1 MLVTPGLISQWIKS
15 FFTALNICR
24 PRRFFVACSSKP
36 KDWFC
41 WTQIKCD
48 LVLCQRFM
56 FLFFFLFNLDV
67 IFFVA
72 DIDGLG
78 LDVPPGSPSS
88 VRSSGDGSSCDTPPV
103 NQCTSSTDDGRTD
116 RGKYCDC
123 CYCEFFGHAAVS
135 RLFTSNQVTLFDF
148 CVHVLKSRDGLR
160 AGQNIFVSVW
170 NEWIGKVDQIVPQTY
185 F

>member
-1 MLVTPGLISQWIKS
+1 MPTSKI
-15 FFTALNICR
+15 FCR
-24 PRRFFVACSSKP
+24 MFLKAKR
-36 KDWFC
+36 
-41 WTQIKCD
+41 
-48 LVLCQRFM
+48 LVLLNTNKVWPCFVSA
-56 FLFFFLFNLDV
+56 FYVPFFFL
-67 IFFVA
+67 IWMWSFFVA

-135 RLFTSNQVTLFDF
+135 RLFTSNLVWFLRTRFETERWIKSWPKYF
-148 CVHVLKSRDGLR
+148 CVGLKWVNRESGSDRSTNILLR
-160 AGQNIFVSVW
+160 ALHTCHPLLTGVVLIS
-170 NEWIGKVDQIVPQTY
+170 G
-185 F
+185 

>member
-1 MLVTPGLISQWIKS
+1 MTLFCVSVLCSS
-15 FFTALNICR
+15 FF
-24 PRRFFVACSSKP
+24 FY
-36 KDWFC
+36 
-41 WTQIKCD
+41 
-48 LVLCQRFM
+48 
-56 FLFFFLFNLDV
+56 LDV

-148 CVHVLKSRDGLR
+148 CVHVLKPKDGLR
-160 AGQNIFVSVW
+160 AGQNIFVSV
-170 NEWIGKVDQIVPQTY
+170 
-185 F
+185 

>member
-1 MLVTPGLISQWIKS
+1 MLVTPVLISQWIKS

-56 FLFFFLFNLDV
+56 FLFFFFNLDV

-148 CVHVLKSRDGLR
+148 CVHVLKPRDGLKT
-160 AGQNIFVSVW
+160 GQNIFVSVW
-170 NEWIGKVDQIVPQTY
+170 NSE
-185 F
+185 

>member
-1 MLVTPGLISQWIKS
+1 MPTSKI
-15 FFTALNICR
+15 FCR
-24 PRRFFVACSSKP
+24 MFLKAKR
-36 KDWFC
+36 
-41 WTQIKCD
+41 
-48 LVLCQRFM
+48 LVLLNTNEMWPCFVSA
-56 FLFFFLFNLDV
+56 FYVPFFFL
-67 IFFVA
+67 IWMWSFFVA

-148 CVHVLKSRDGLR
+148 CVHVLKPRDGLR

-170 NEWIGKVDQIVPQTY
+170 NEWIGKVDQIVLQTY
-185 F
+185 I

>member
-1 MLVTPGLISQWIKS
+1 MDSELLYCSQYLPTSKI
-15 FFTALNICR
+15 FCR
-24 PRRFFVACSSKP
+24 MFP
-36 KDWFC
+36 KA
-41 WTQIKCD
+41 KR
-48 LVLCQRFM
+48 LVLLNTNKMWPCFVSA
-56 FLFFFLFNLDV
+56 FYVPLFFL
-67 IFFVA
+67 IWMWSFFVA

-148 CVHVLKSRDGLR
+148 YVHVLKQRDGLR
-160 AGQNIFVSVW
+160 TGQNIFVLVW